1 MQDATLS
8 PEFQNLMNRLEYLDS
23 VDPFQES
30 YHTELHSIIFELECL
45 KARAKSSC
53 SSKST
58 GNSTLKLYSHTSDDD
73 MALILES
80 LSHRYK
86 ANAKCADE
94 LETFIFSNINSYD
107 FKAMGIKVKAQVDFL
122 DLYFE
127 IDKNSTRHE
136 IKKFLTEK
144 TGITHYIS
152 EFKNGLIIRLHD
164 MNSIDQLRRR
174 IQHLNHFQ
182 CKENSFRIMEV
193 ELTIDFYRFKHKALV
208 TALLKSIRLPST
220 ATNLRVFKSQL
231 GVFNP
236 LPKMPL
242 TLIKKIENGYNI
254 GINHRDAD
262 EYWHLYV
269 KTTDHNKQPLHESE
283 WRIRAEKNIKRNILG
298 SMDNRLVNLKSILIE
313 GFKGLKFTQLEAT
326 APQHLKAL
334 YRDSVQPF
342 GLEQEGYYDRYRHKR
357 VLPEYIKSNAHLNQ
371 IVSSAVYN
379 LIRNFSI
386 SL

>member
-1 MQDATLS
+1 MNDIQLS
-8 PEFQNLMNRLEYLDS
+8 PEYQQLMNRLDHLDLI
-23 VDPFQES
+23 DPFHDDYYAEMQA
-30 YHTELHSIIFELECL
+30 INFQRAFI
-45 KARAKSSC
+45 KAQSERQLLLP
-53 SSKST
+53 ST
-58 GNSTLKLYSHTSDDD
+58 TSQV
-73 MALILES
+73 LS
-80 LSHRYK
+80 LSIYTPHDEMIDLMDSLTQIYAK
-86 ANAKCADE
+86 NAQSADDF
-94 LETFIFSNINSYD
+94 ETIIYSNINNYD
-107 FKAMGIKVKAQVDFL
+107 FKGMNIMVKAQVDFL

-127 IDKNSTRHE
+127 IDKDKTRHD

-152 EFKNGLIIRLHD
+152 EFKNGFIIRLHD
-164 MNSIDQLRRR
+164 MNSIAQLRRR

-193 ELTIDFYRFKHKALV
+193 ELAIDFYRFKHKALV

-298 SMDNRLVNLKSILIE
+298 SMDNRLVSLKSILIE

-334 YRDSVQPF
+334 YRDSLQPF
-342 GLEQEGYYDRYRHKR
+342 GLEKEGYYDRYRHKR

-371 IVSSAVYN
+371 IVSSAVHN